1 MVSDYESWRRWV
13 FDHPV
18 AGEGE
23 RPWYFAGGDMA
34 FDPEADVEK
43 ALLWIT
49 KLFGEAN
56 LLPDDFS
63 MAHIGQ
69 GLWFLID
76 PSGSSHM
83 FVLTNPAIPFAKRA
97 DGIASIAALYQ
108 GLFDPQ
114 CSRAKGARKLHSIC
128 AVFWSVAP
136 FAPNGNGAAPT
147 EQDQAFL
154 DVLEKIAM
162 LENPVC
168 RKSVLEALD
177 LWKGS
182 YPEKAKAIR
191 AKITG

>member
-1 MVSDYESWRRWV
+1 MVSDYAGWRRWV

-23 RPWYFAGGDMA
+23 RAWYFAGGEMA
-34 FDPEADVEK
+34 FDPEADAEN
-43 ALLWIT
+43 ALLWVT
-49 KLFGEAN
+49 RLFDEAN

-63 MAHIGQ
+63 MAQIGQ

-83 FVLTNPAIPFAKRA
+83 FALTNPAIPFARRA
-97 DGIASIAALYQ
+97 KGIASIAALYQ
-108 GLFDPQ
+108 GLFDPK
-114 CSRAKGARKLHSIC
+114 CSRATGGRKLHGIC

-136 FAPNGNGAAPT
+136 FAPMGREAAPT

-154 DVLEKIAM
+154 AVLEKIAV

-177 LWKGS
+177 FWKGA
-182 YPEKAKAIR
+182 YPERAQAIR
-191 AKITG
+191 ARITG